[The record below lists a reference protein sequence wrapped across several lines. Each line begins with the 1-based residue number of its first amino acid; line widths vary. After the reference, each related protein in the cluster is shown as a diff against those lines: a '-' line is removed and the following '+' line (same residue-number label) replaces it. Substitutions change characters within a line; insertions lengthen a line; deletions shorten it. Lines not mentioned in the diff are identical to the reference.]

1 MAQHTLPVLSHP
13 FFTGVF
19 EASLNQQIRLV
30 SAVIAPAVL
39 TRCDYHTPESS
50 WGACDGYDCNSTAT
64 VVNLEDG
71 MEYCRR
77 HFMEVARG

>member
-19 EASLNQQIRLV
+19 EASLHQQIRLV

-39 TRCDYHTPESS
+39 TRCDYTTPESS
-50 WGACDGYDCNSTAT
+50 WGACDGYDCNCSAT
-64 VVNLEDG
+64 VFDLESG

-77 HFMEVARG
+77 HFEAVNRG